1 MDSQTQSVFT
11 LDCRTSNR
19 RNTEIPSEEK
29 LQDEEDRLN
38 KSEHCIQHACLV
50 YVYTKARLTKLDRQ
64 SLSYYY
70 R

>member
-29 LQDEEDRLN
+29 LHDEEDRVKVNIAFNMPALFMFTL
-38 KSEHCIQHACLV
+38 KP
-50 YVYTKARLTKLDRQ
+50 D
-64 SLSYYY
+64 
-70 R
+70 